1 MTETITTT
9 PLGRTGIRITRVGLG
24 AFAIGGPKW
33 SYGWGAQDDAESLG
47 TILAAVDRGINWIDT
62 AAVYGRGHSEVIVGR
77 ALAQLSDSERPYVF
91 TKGGLVWSDSDEL
104 TAGERKVGAPE
115 SLRREVE
122 DSLTRLGVDA
132 IDLYQMHWP
141 AEDGT
146 PLEEYWAALVELRD
160 AGKLRAIGLSNHTV
174 DELERAERIGH
185 VDTLQPPF
193 SAIYRDAAADLLP
206 WCADNET
213 GVIVYSPMQSGLLTG
228 AITPERVASL
238 PADDWRSR
246 HPDFQGDGL
255 TRNLAVASA
264 MGEVAERRG
273 VSTAEVAIAWT
284 LGFRGVSGA
293 IVGAR
298 RPEQIDGWIRAGELE
313 LTEDDYAD
321 IAAAIERSGAGS
333 GPSRP

>member
-9 PLGRTGIRITRVGLG
+9 PLGRTGISITRVGLG

-33 SYGWGAQDDAESLG
+33 SYGWGAQDDQESLD
-47 TILAAVDRGINWIDT
+47 TILAAVERGINWIDT
-62 AAVYGRGHSEVIVGR
+62 AAVYGRGHSEVMVGR

-91 TKGGLVWSDSDEL
+91 TKGGLVWSDADEL

-115 SLRREVE
+115 SLRREVD
-122 DSLTRLGVDA
+122 DSLARLGVDA

-174 DELERAERIGH
+174 EELERAERIGH

-206 WCADNET
+206 WCADHET

-228 AITPERVASL
+228 TITRERVASL

-255 TRNLAVASA
+255 ARNLAVASA
-264 MGEVAERRG
+264 MGVVAERRD

-313 LTEDDYAD
+313 LSDDDYEV
-321 IAAAIERSGAGS
+321 IAAAITSSGAGS
-333 GPSRP
+333 GPAAP